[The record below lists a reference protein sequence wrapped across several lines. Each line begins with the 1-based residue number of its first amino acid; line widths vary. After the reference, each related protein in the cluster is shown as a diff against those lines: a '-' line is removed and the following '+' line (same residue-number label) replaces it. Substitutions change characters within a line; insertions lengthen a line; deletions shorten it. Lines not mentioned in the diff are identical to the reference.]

1 MRRFVILLTVAA
13 AACSPARPTA
23 TAAPATGEAV
33 ADGPFSVILFI
44 GDGAGVAQ
52 WSAAAHSASEL
63 AIRSFPVVG
72 LVDTRAS
79 NSRVTD
85 SAAGATAFS
94 AGVRTF
100 NGAIGVAAD
109 STPVRT
115 VLELAESRRMSTGLV
130 ATSTLTHATPASFAA
145 HVPSRAMH
153 LEIAADIAER
163 NIEVLLGGGLRYF
176 DPAQRPDGEDLLGRI
191 TQRAAY
197 VTTAAG
203 FRALDMD
210 TVSALVGLFAA
221 DNPPPAGA
229 RSPSLAELTR
239 GALDVLAKDQQ
250 GFFLMVEGSQI
261 DWRAHENASIH
272 EVIAEVLDLDLA
284 LREALRFQEERRG
297 NTLIVVVADHET
309 GGLALHGDAMGVFR
323 AHYTTEGHTAELVP
337 LFAVGPG
344 ARAFGGV
351 QDNDALGRLL
361 LDIVAKGG
369 PDRARTGAST
379 TAGAAG
385 AEWNPSSQSPRP

>member
-1 MRRFVILLTVAA
+1 MRRFAILLMVVA
-13 AACSPARPTA
+13 AACSAPPPT
-23 TAAPATGEAV
+23 TTTAPAPGGATV
-33 ADGPFSVILFI
+33 PDGPFSVILFI
-44 GDGAGVAQ
+44 GDGAGVPQ
-52 WSAAAHSASEL
+52 WSAAAHAASGL
-63 AIRSFPVVG
+63 AIHSFPVVG

-85 SAAGATAFS
+85 SAAGATAFA

-145 HVPSRAMH
+145 HVPSRALHM
-153 LEIAADIAER
+153 EIAADMAEQD
-163 NIEVLLGGGLRYF
+163 IEVLLGGGLRYF
-176 DPAQRPDGEDLLGRI
+176 DPAQRPDGKDLIGRI
-191 TQRAAY
+191 TRDAAY
-197 VTTAAG
+197 VTTPEA
-203 FRALDMD
+203 FRALDPD
-210 TVSALVGLFAA
+210 TITALVGLFAA
-221 DNPPPAGA
+221 DNPPPVGS

-239 GALDVLAKDQQ
+239 GALDVLEKDEQ

-272 EVIAEVLDLDLA
+272 EIIAEVLDFDFA
-284 LREALRFQEERRG
+284 IREALRFQQDRRG

-309 GGLALHGDAMGVFR
+309 GGLSLHGDAMGVFG
-323 AHYTTEGHTAELVP
+323 AHYTTEGHTAEMVP

-344 ARAFGGV
+344 AEAFGGV
-351 QDNDALGRLL
+351 RDNDAVGRLL
-361 LDIVAKGG
+361 LELVAEGG
-369 PDRARTGAST
+369 PERARTGAST
-379 TAGAAG
+379 AAG
-385 AEWNPSSQSPRP
+385 TEWNPSSQLPRP